1 MLDGKSLGNAG
12 VFRKLSHDKPGLES
26 GFVMLVAKKRSSHQ
40 GFTII
45 ELIVVMVI
53 VGILAVAVLPHFS
66 GRVAFEGRAFRDQT
80 VAGLRYAQKAAVA
93 ARRIVKADFNSS
105 SVTLSIRACAS
116 DVSCFPEYV
125 ALVLPASS
133 SSSITSPSNSG
144 LTYSFFPASIV
155 FDAAGRTSAALIS
168 VSGLDASL
176 AITVEAETG
185 YVH

>member
-1 MLDGKSLGNAG
+1 MLVDGKPLGNAG
-12 VFRKLSHDKPGLES
+12 VCRNPCHDKPGLES
-26 GFVMLVAKKRSSHQ
+26 GFVMLVAKKRSSHR

-116 DVSCFPEYV
+116 DVSCSPEYV

-133 SSSITSPSNSG
+133 SSVHYAPSKQWSDVFLFSG
-144 LTYSFFPASIV
+144 QYRFRCCWTHQCCVDQRFPDWMPV
-155 FDAAGRTSAALIS
+155 W
-168 VSGLDASL
+168 
-176 AITVEAETG
+176 
-185 YVH
+185 